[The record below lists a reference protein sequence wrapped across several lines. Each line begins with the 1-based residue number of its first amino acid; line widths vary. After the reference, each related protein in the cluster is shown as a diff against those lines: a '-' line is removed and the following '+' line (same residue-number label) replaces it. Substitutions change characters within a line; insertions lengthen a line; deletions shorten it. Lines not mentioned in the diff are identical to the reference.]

1 MSKATG
7 LAKTKDLQGVSD
19 NQQEIRLAQ
28 IRDEEEIVKLE
39 NKENIL
45 LKELKENNH
54 QLVELFHNENNV
66 SESLISVMDE
76 EKSIISK
83 LERIADILELSSD
96 LSIEFN
102 DLLLSISAVES
113 NIQQLTGF
121 MDNLISGKVSL
132 ELLDPQVLQKA
143 SNFKLTLATATPIF
157 TVKSSYVRITVPMLE
172 EWPLYRLF
180 TVPFGTQPNGLF
192 YKFPINKHIYAVNK
206 NGLTFRFD
214 AEYCPS
220 RNNLH
225 VCAADEVQIHKYP
238 ADCGEAVIVNK
249 LLNNHT
255 IPSVCMSDIYLVA
268 DPVQEAVALEGK
280 IILFSP
286 KPDTVFKAA
295 GTSLQ
300 PVGNVSVG
308 INVLYGSGTF
318 HTSQIIFSNLLY
330 QNTYIDNETVILS
343 DLSKTNFLLII

>member
-1 MSKATG
+1 MLWAKPLG

-19 NQQEIRLAQ
+19 NQQEIRIAQ

-83 LERIADILELSSD
+83 LEWIADILELSSD

-143 SNFKLTLATATPIF
+143 TNFKLTLATATPIF
-157 TVKSSYVRITVPMLE
+157 TVKTSYVRITVPLLE

-180 TVPFGTQPNGLF
+180 TVPFGIEQHGLF

-206 NGLTFRFD
+206 DRLTFRFD
-214 AEYCPS
+214 AVSYTHLTLPTK
-220 RNNLH
+220 R
-225 VCAADEVQIHKYP
+225 
-238 ADCGEAVIVNK
+238 IV
-249 LLNNHT
+249 
-255 IPSVCMSDIYLVA
+255 
-268 DPVQEAVALEGK
+268 
-280 IILFSP
+280 
-286 KPDTVFKAA
+286 
-295 GTSLQ
+295 
-300 PVGNVSVG
+300 
-308 INVLYGSGTF
+308 
-318 HTSQIIFSNLLY
+318 
-330 QNTYIDNETVILS
+330 
-343 DLSKTNFLLII
+343 